1 LATDLQKADISG
13 SLSAL
18 EKDLESLLQLEGP
31 EATARQGASGYFGTS
46 DLMITST
53 PERHFVHWEGM
64 KPSDQLEA
72 EDRLVAHLEP
82 LPFQKG
88 RPLATMVEESTK
100 LADESSEELISRH
113 VLMEEEGKDDGDLPI
128 DEFDAV
134 SEDEAKLTPA
144 MKMMPIVRRGGPE
157 IGPAQ
162 LAEGGSMS
170 AAIHALRA

>member
-1 LATDLQKADISG
+1 
-13 SLSAL
+13 
-18 EKDLESLLQLEGP
+18 
-31 EATARQGASGYFGTS
+31 
-46 DLMITST
+46 
-53 PERHFVHWEGM
+53 
-64 KPSDQLEA
+64 
-72 EDRLVAHLEP
+72 
-82 LPFQKG
+82 
-88 RPLATMVEESTK
+88 MVEESTK